1 MNYIT
6 WDEQDS
12 RYIKGLVICELPPIT
27 KPPMRVAE
35 TVVDGVD
42 GSYIEELGYSSYD
55 KSVLIGVTPQANIDE
70 VIKFFSGQGNVVFS
84 NEPDKYYKA
93 HIVNQIDYTRL
104 VRFRTAT
111 VTFRVQPFKYKLN
124 ESEVK
129 TSTEDGVYYVESAGT
144 ETSKPLI
151 HLIGEGTVECRVNG
165 NTMFSYTFPENEI
178 EVYIDSEMQDAYVG
192 TVLKN
197 RNMMGEFP
205 LLQSGINE
213 VSFTGTVT
221 DVEILARSRWL

>member
-1 MNYIT
+1 
-6 WDEQDS
+6 
-12 RYIKGLVICELPPIT
+12 
-27 KPPMRVAE
+27 
-35 TVVDGVD
+35 
-42 GSYIEELGYSSYD
+42 
-55 KSVLIGVTPQANIDE
+55 VLIGVTPQANIDE
-70 VIKFFSGQGNVVFS
+70 VIKFFSGQCNVVFS

-213 VSFTGTVT
+213 VSLTGTVT